1 MGFGR
6 EKVKGHYKVVR
17 ISGDPNYSDTLDV
30 NTGKWRTLWKPRRYK
45 VDVGRK
51 SACVKRTIYW
61 LRIKS
66 HGVTILALD
75 LHKEKFHNVKHPH
88 FPKGIMLEAQ
98 IVNVGDRLAIT
109 MPERNFFDGLE
120 LGIWIMDVGQE
131 ETWSKTHSISLLGIK
146 PDVVS
151 RSFTPLSVSNQ
162 GNVVF
167 YDDKKRLFKYY
178 QDTDQLRPFSSDI
191 CAVCPYLESLFPL
204 KPQQAE
210 FSTRVTCIRIR
221 RPTDEIQSRRAG
233 KFLRKGIYVGAAL
246 WKNKWIAMYLI
257 MCCFGTRGAVFR
269 AAMLLLVCLI
279 SRSGYLLYIIV
290 LGCNYGVPGIFA
302 CLKVN
307 LNAETIRCTTIP
319 NVLANLDQARDRQ
332 SRQPE
337 SPLTPSRQAVSA
349 SVRFYAGEW
358 EELPT
363 VLSVIRTDVFEPAAM
378 SLSFSEEDFNDGCSS
393 QDGSVTGQQ
402 QDFFSRRSRKLSG
415 SRAWERAN
423 ESDQGGECGY
433 DVILMTEIPYSVT
446 SLKKLYSLIKKVC
459 FLILLSLVLDL
470 VVVCFIVI
478 VMVVVSL
485 NSA

>member
-1 MGFGR
+1 MNIIINTDLLEELLVRLPLKSLVRFKSVSKEWKSILESKCFVEKHLNFQKSTPKILTAYNCDCGVSPTLLPESRLEEGEEFVFLHCDATRSSMSCDGLVCIPEEECVNVLNPSTGQLQRFHSPPLVNRRTNSTFTNGTWTAYFPGYYAMGFGR

-51 SACVKRTIYW
+51 SACVKGTIYW

-75 LHKEKFHNVKHPH
+75 LHKEKFHYVKHPH

-109 MPERNFFDGLE
+109 MPERNFFGGLE
-120 LGIWIMDVGQE
+120 LGIWTMDVGQE

-167 YDDKKRLFKYY
+167 YDDKKRF
-178 QDTDQLRPFSSDI
+178 
-191 CAVCPYLESLFPL
+191 LFPL

-290 LGCNYGVPGIFA
+290 VIMCSLLI
-302 CLKVN
+302 
-307 LNAETIRCTTIP
+307 LNRSDALLYAIRC
-319 NVLANLDQARDRQ
+319 
-332 SRQPE
+332 
-337 SPLTPSRQAVSA
+337 
-349 SVRFYAGEW
+349 
-358 EELPT
+358 
-363 VLSVIRTDVFEPAAM
+363 LSKLIEF
-378 SLSFSEEDFNDGCSS
+378 DF
-393 QDGSVTGQQ
+393 
-402 QDFFSRRSRKLSG
+402 
-415 SRAWERAN
+415 A
-423 ESDQGGECGY
+423 
-433 DVILMTEIPYSVT
+433 
-446 SLKKLYSLIKKVC
+446 
-459 FLILLSLVLDL
+459 
-470 VVVCFIVI
+470 
-478 VMVVVSL
+478 
-485 NSA
+485 

>member
-1 MGFGR
+1 MNIIINTDLLEELLVRLPLKSLVRFKSVSKEWKSILESKCFVEKHLNFQKSTPKILTAYNCDCGVSPTLLPESRLEEGEEFVFLHCDATRSSMSCDGLVCIPEEECVNVLNPSTGQLQRFHSPPLVNRRTNSTFTNGTWTAYFPGYYAMGFGR

-30 NTGKWRTLWKPRRYK
+30 L
-45 VDVGRK
+45 
-51 SACVKRTIYW
+51 
-61 LRIKS
+61 S

-178 QDTDQLRPFSSDI
+178 QDTDQLRPFSLDI

-290 LGCNYGVPGIFA
+290 FIVLLRIYAIVMCGVIM
-302 CLKVN
+302 CSLLI
-307 LNAETIRCTTIP
+307 LNRSDALLYAIRC
-319 NVLANLDQARDRQ
+319 
-332 SRQPE
+332 
-337 SPLTPSRQAVSA
+337 
-349 SVRFYAGEW
+349 
-358 EELPT
+358 
-363 VLSVIRTDVFEPAAM
+363 LSKLIEF
-378 SLSFSEEDFNDGCSS
+378 DF
-393 QDGSVTGQQ
+393 
-402 QDFFSRRSRKLSG
+402 
-415 SRAWERAN
+415 A
-423 ESDQGGECGY
+423 
-433 DVILMTEIPYSVT
+433 
-446 SLKKLYSLIKKVC
+446 
-459 FLILLSLVLDL
+459 
-470 VVVCFIVI
+470 
-478 VMVVVSL
+478 
-485 NSA
+485 

>member
-1 MGFGR
+1 MNIITTDLLEELIVRLPIKSLGRFKSVSKGWKSTLESKWFVERHLNFQKSTPKILTAYNCDCGVSPSLLRESRLEEGEELFSLHCDATRPSMSCDGLVCIPEEECVNVLNPSTGQLQRFNSPPLVNRRTNSTFTNGTWTTYFPGYYAMGFGR

-30 NTGKWRTLWKPRRYK
+30 STGEWRTLWKPRRYK

-51 SACVKRTIYW
+51 SACVKGTIYW

-75 LHKEKFHNVKHPH
+75 LHKEKFHYVKHPH

-109 MPERNFFDGLE
+109 MPERNFFGGVE
-120 LGIWIMDVGQE
+120 LGIWSMDAAQE
-131 ETWSKTHSISLLGIK
+131 ETWSKTHSISIGIK
-146 PDVVS
+146 PGVES
-151 RSFTPLSVSNQ
+151 RSFTPLSVSTQ

-191 CAVCPYLESLFPL
+191 CAVCPYLESLVPL
-204 KPQQAE
+204 QPQQVE
-210 FSTRVTCIRIR
+210 FRTRVTCIRIR

-290 LGCNYGVPGIFA
+290 FIVLLRIYAIVMCGVIM
-302 CLKVN
+302 CSLLI
-307 LNAETIRCTTIP
+307 LNRSDALLYAIRC
-319 NVLANLDQARDRQ
+319 
-332 SRQPE
+332 
-337 SPLTPSRQAVSA
+337 
-349 SVRFYAGEW
+349 
-358 EELPT
+358 
-363 VLSVIRTDVFEPAAM
+363 LSKLIEF
-378 SLSFSEEDFNDGCSS
+378 DF
-393 QDGSVTGQQ
+393 
-402 QDFFSRRSRKLSG
+402 
-415 SRAWERAN
+415 A
-423 ESDQGGECGY
+423 
-433 DVILMTEIPYSVT
+433 
-446 SLKKLYSLIKKVC
+446 
-459 FLILLSLVLDL
+459 
-470 VVVCFIVI
+470 
-478 VMVVVSL
+478 
-485 NSA
+485 

>member
-1 MGFGR
+1 MNIIINTDLLEELLVRLPLKSLVRFKSVSKEWKSILESKCFVEKHLNFQKSTPKILTAYNCDCGVSPTLLPESRLEEGEEFVFLHCDATRSSMSCDGLVCIPEEECVNVLNPSTGQLQRFHSPPLVNRRTNSTFTNGTWTAYFPGYYAMGFGR

-51 SACVKRTIYW
+51 SACVKGTIYW

-75 LHKEKFHNVKHPH
+75 LHKEKFHYVKHPH

-109 MPERNFFDGLE
+109 MPERNFFGGLE
-120 LGIWIMDVGQE
+120 LGIWTMDVGQE

-167 YDDKKRLFKYY
+167 YDDKKRF
-178 QDTDQLRPFSSDI
+178 
-191 CAVCPYLESLFPL
+191 LFPL

-257 MCCFGTRGAVFR
+257 MCCFGTRGDVFR

-290 LGCNYGVPGIFA
+290 VIMCSLLI
-302 CLKVN
+302 
-307 LNAETIRCTTIP
+307 LNRSDALLYAIRC
-319 NVLANLDQARDRQ
+319 
-332 SRQPE
+332 
-337 SPLTPSRQAVSA
+337 
-349 SVRFYAGEW
+349 
-358 EELPT
+358 
-363 VLSVIRTDVFEPAAM
+363 LSKLIEF
-378 SLSFSEEDFNDGCSS
+378 DF
-393 QDGSVTGQQ
+393 
-402 QDFFSRRSRKLSG
+402 
-415 SRAWERAN
+415 A
-423 ESDQGGECGY
+423 
-433 DVILMTEIPYSVT
+433 
-446 SLKKLYSLIKKVC
+446 
-459 FLILLSLVLDL
+459 
-470 VVVCFIVI
+470 
-478 VMVVVSL
+478 
-485 NSA
+485 